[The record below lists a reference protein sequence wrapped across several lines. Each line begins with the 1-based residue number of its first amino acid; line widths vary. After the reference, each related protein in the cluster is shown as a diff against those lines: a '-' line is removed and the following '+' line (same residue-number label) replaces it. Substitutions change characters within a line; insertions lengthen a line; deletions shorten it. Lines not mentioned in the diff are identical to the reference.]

1 MITRARGDKRE
12 KRKSVG
18 QSLVEFTLMLPV
30 LLMMISGVIELG
42 FMLNFYLDLVDAAR
56 EVARSAA
63 DDDPVHDESGF
74 FNDDPTNDPEP
85 KGFYIRA
92 WDAAY
97 TELKGARQIT
107 LSQANLDDL
116 VISIFS
122 VSEGSPPT
130 VMRYPTA
137 YTGMCPQ
144 GGELGWRLYCNK
156 ASKFSID
163 DVKGLLNP
171 GARTTGLV
179 MVEIYYNY
187 NLVMG
192 LPWIEVF
199 LGDPILLHAYSIM
212 PNRHAAP

>member
-18 QSLVEFTLMLPV
+18 QSLVEFTLMLPI

-56 EVARSAA
+56 EVARFAS
-63 DDDPVHDESGF
+63 DDDPVHDEFGF
-74 FNDDPTNDPEP
+74 PNDYPENIEEP
-85 KGFYIRA
+85 KGFYDRA
-92 WDAAY
+92 KGRAY
-97 TELKGARQIT
+97 AVLTSARQIT
-107 LSQANLDDL
+107 LDPANEDDM

-122 VSEGSPPT
+122 VDVSIPNVT
-130 VMRYPTA
+130 RHPTA
-137 YTGMCPQ
+137 YTYDGCEQ
-144 GGELGWRLYCNK
+144 GGENGWRMNCRQ
-156 ASKFSID
+156 ASKYSTGE
-163 DVKGLLNP
+163 VTAMLKP
-171 GARTTGLV
+171 GARDTGLV

-187 NLVMG
+187 YLVMG